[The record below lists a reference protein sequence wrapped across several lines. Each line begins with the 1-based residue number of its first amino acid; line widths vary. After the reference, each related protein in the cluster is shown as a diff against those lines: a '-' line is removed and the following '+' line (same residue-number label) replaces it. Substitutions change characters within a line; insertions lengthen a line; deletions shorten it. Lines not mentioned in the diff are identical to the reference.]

1 MPTQAQQRQIA
12 KHRVRV
18 MRGALKVVDTRIE
31 LLDRRL
37 IKLLDRQTL
46 ITVDSFNT
54 WLKNYDGFYIRIRIL
69 EQTIMHA
76 MTTFL
81 VE

>member
-18 MRGALKVVDTRIE
+18 MRGALKVVDTRLE

-46 ITVDSFNT
+46 ITLDSFNT

-69 EQTIMHA
+69 EQTIIHA

-81 VE
+81 SE

>member
-1 MPTQAQQRQIA
+1 
-12 KHRVRV
+12 

-37 IKLLDRQTL
+37 MKLLERQTL

-54 WLKNYDGFYIRIRIL
+54 WLKNYDGFYTRIRIL

>member
-1 MPTQAQQRQIA
+1 VPTQAQQRQIA

-18 MRGALKVVDTRIE
+18 MRGALKVVDTRTE

-37 IKLLDRQTL
+37 TKLLDRQTL
-46 ITVDSFNT
+46 ITIDSFDS
-54 WLKNYDGFYIRIRIL
+54 WLKHYDGFYTRIRIL
-69 EQTIMHA
+69 EQTIIHA

>member
-54 WLKNYDGFYIRIRIL
+54 WLKNYDGFYVRIRIL
-69 EQTIMHA
+69 EQTIVHA

-81 VE
+81 AE

>member
-18 MRGALKVVDTRIE
+18 MRGALKVVDTRLE

-37 IKLLDRQTL
+37 IKLLDRETL
-46 ITVDSFNT
+46 ITLDSFNT
-54 WLKNYDGFYIRIRIL
+54 WLKNYDGFYVRIRIL
-69 EQTIMHA
+69 EQTIVHA

-81 VE
+81 TE